1 MCISWRACVSGKV
14 NTDMPGYNFTDRV
27 ALVTGGSRGLG
38 LAFAQALARAGA
50 VVALVARSENELR
63 GAAQTI
69 EQAGGHVL
77 AFPADVTD
85 RRAVE
90 KVIAEVERQ
99 LGHIDLLVN
108 SAGVFR
114 ALGPI
119 AEVDSDEWWREIEIN
134 VRGTYLCTRTVL
146 PGMLA
151 SQHGRIINLVSAA
164 GLKSLPTTS
173 AYCVSKTAVIRL
185 TESLALENSDQ
196 GIRVFAMHP
205 GTVRTPMSD
214 YAVQS
219 DEVKRRA
226 PFVQQWF
233 QQLYRDGADTPIERS
248 VELMLTLASGK
259 ADTLSGRFIDID
271 DDLDVLLQQTELI
284 EREDLYTL
292 RLRTHKE

>member
-1 MCISWRACVSGKV
+1 
-14 NTDMPGYNFTDRV
+14 MPGYDFTDQI
-27 ALVTGGSRGLG
+27 ALITGGSRGLG

-50 VVALVARSENELR
+50 TVAMVARSENELR

-119 AEVDSDEWWREIEIN
+119 AEVDPDEWWREIEIN

-151 SQHGRIINLVSAA
+151 RQRGRIINLVSAA

-173 AYCVSKTAVIRL
+173 AYCISKTAVIRL
-185 TESLALENSDQ
+185 TESLTLENSDR
-196 GIRVFAMHP
+196 GVRVFAMHP

-214 YAVQS
+214 YVVES
-219 DEVKRRA
+219 DEVERRA

-233 QQLYRDGADTPIERS
+233 QQLYQDGNDTPIERS
-248 VELMLTLASGK
+248 VELMFALASGQ
-259 ADTLSGRFIDID
+259 ADALSGRYIDAE
-271 DDLDVLLQQTELI
+271 DDLDALLQQTEVI
-284 EREDLYTL
+284 VSEDLYTL
-292 RLRTHKE
+292 RLRTPKE